1 MATIGDGFKDVFLA
15 GIGAMAITGEKTKE
29 LVDQLISKGEITVD
43 QGKELVDQLI
53 SKGEITV
60 EQGKQI
66 NSELKHKAEE
76 VATSSRYDVL
86 EARMKVMSPEE
97 RSAFAAKTAEIASKM
112 DAREPEKK
120 AESPAAAEV
129 ESDPVASGTQSQD
142 SGA

>member
-29 LVDQLISKGEITVD
+29 LVDQLV
-43 QGKELVDQLI
+43 

-76 VATSSRYDVL
+76 VATSTRYDVL
-86 EARMKVMSPEE
+86 EARMKVMTPEE
-97 RSAFAAKTAEIASKM
+97 RSAFAAKTAEIASTI
-112 DAREPEKK
+112 DAREAEKK
-120 AESPAAAEV
+120 AESPAATEV
-129 ESDPVASGTQSQD
+129 ETDPVASGVQSQD